1 MDSVSS
7 ARKISRRKT
16 PFEDIC
22 GRRLGGV
29 VGGVCSGCLVS
40 LNDVDVI
47 FEFCAGIYNVANLK
61 LFKHMVVHFFY
72 LYLEFCS

>member
-29 VGGVCSGCLVS
+29 VGGVCSGCVVS

-47 FEFCAGIYNVANLK
+47 FEF
-61 LFKHMVVHFFY
+61 
-72 LYLEFCS
+72 